1 LVVGAW
7 SGHEL
12 PHDGPWTILF
22 QARAASLK
30 AATAT
35 MKTSDLQTIL
45 ASHRDCQLVM
55 ILPDGGRVPAHAHV
69 TEVGRIDRHFIDCG
83 GTVHRSSFCCLQ
95 AWVADDVDHRLTAGK
110 LADIIGRAEALEVS
124 DLDVEIEYEDG
135 FISQFPVLEARVE
148 GDTLVL
154 SLGTKHTDCLAKDV
168 CLPAEPSGECCVGSG
183 CCG

>member
-1 LVVGAW
+1 LIVGAW

-12 PHDGPWTILF
+12 PHDGPWTILL
-22 QARAASLK
+22 QAWIASSG

-35 MKTSDLQTIL
+35 MKTSDLQTIF
-45 ASHRDCQLVM
+45 AAHRDHHLVM
-55 ILPDGGRVPAHAHV
+55 MLPDGGRVPAHAHV

-83 GTVHRSSFCCLQ
+83 GAVHRSSFCCLQ
-95 AWVADDVDHRLTAGK
+95 VWVADDVDHRLTAGK
-110 LADIIGRAEALEVS
+110 LADIIGRAEAIEVS

-148 GDTLVL
+148 GDTVAL

-168 CLPAEPSGECCVGSG
+168 CLPAEPGGACCAGSG
-183 CCG
+183 CC